1 MACLKKPLLNS
12 SELQRTLQHTL
23 FRPRT
28 HILTVPFFLLSLFLL
43 SVSYTTYSTRYSY
56 TSTIPS
62 LRFPLSFKRVL
73 ANAPFT
79 SYIVSE
85 AQSNTFS
92 SVTAAE
98 RTPGN
103 PTKTDSQ
110 DLNSCD
116 IFDGSWIQD
125 DSHEPVYQHGSCPFL
140 DDTFNCFKN
149 GRSDFE
155 FLKYRWK
162 PHGCQ
167 IPRFYSFYL
176 VKFHVPMYQ
185 FILIYLCFKFDFF
198 LLQYIGLMA

>member
-12 SELQRTLQHTL
+12 PELQRTLQHPL
-23 FRPRT
+23 LRPRT
-28 HILTVPFFLLSLFLL
+28 HILTVPFLLLSLFLL
-43 SVSYTTYSTRYSY
+43 SVSYTTHSTRYSY
-56 TSTIPS
+56 TSTTPS
-62 LRFPLSFKRVL
+62 LRLPLSLKRVL
-73 ANAPFT
+73 AHAPFT
-79 SYIVSE
+79 SYVVSE

-98 RTPGN
+98 RTRGN
-103 PTKTDSQ
+103 PTYSDSQ
-110 DLNSCD
+110 DLSSCD

-125 DSHEPVYQHGSCPFL
+125 DSHETVYQHGSCPFL

-167 IPRFYSFYL
+167 IPRFYNFYL
-176 VKFHVPMYQ
+176 VKFDIPMYHVH
-185 FILIYLCFKFDFF
+185 FNLFVL
-198 LLQYIGLMA
+198 